1 MNHRHGGVQ
10 KFLSTLL
17 RFKLIYHD
25 KTTYNGA
32 CGVVGREWGRADR
45 DDMI

>member
-1 MNHRHGGVQ
+1 MNITSLHRHGGVQ

-25 KTTYNGA
+25 CTTYNGQWP
-32 CGVVGREWGRADR
+32 CHPPQISSRR
-45 DDMI
+45 

>member
-1 MNHRHGGVQ
+1 MQ

-25 KTTYNGA
+25 KTTYDGTREKK
-32 CGVVGREWGRADR
+32 GRRREKITLWGQPNAL
-45 DDMI
+45 